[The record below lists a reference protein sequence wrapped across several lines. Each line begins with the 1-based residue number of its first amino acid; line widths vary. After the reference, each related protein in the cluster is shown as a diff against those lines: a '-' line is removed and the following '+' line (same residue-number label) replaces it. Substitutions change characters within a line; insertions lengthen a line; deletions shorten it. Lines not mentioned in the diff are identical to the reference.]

1 MLGGQVK
8 ENTLATIG
16 SSAMEILRRYCFD
29 KAFIGMNGLDF
40 ELGLTT
46 PDEQEAL
53 VKQTAMSL
61 ANKSFV
67 LIDHSKF
74 NKVYFAR
81 VPMLESST
89 IITSEKALN
98 HQALK
103 EYQHK
108 YHFIGGSL

>member
-1 MLGGQVK
+1 
-8 ENTLATIG
+8 
-16 SSAMEILRRYCFD
+16 
-29 KAFIGMNGLDF
+29 MNGLDI

-61 ANKSFV
+61 ANQSFV

-81 VPMLESST
+81 VPLLESTT

-98 HQALK
+98 QESLK
-103 EYQHK
+103 EYQQK
-108 YHFIGGSL
+108 YHFIGGTL

>member
-1 MLGGQVK
+1 
-8 ENTLATIG
+8 
-16 SSAMEILRRYCFD
+16 
-29 KAFIGMNGLDF
+29 MNGLDI

-61 ANKSFV
+61 ANQSFV

-81 VPMLESST
+81 VPLLESTT
-89 IITSEKALN
+89 IITSKKALN
-98 HQALK
+98 QECLK
-103 EYQHK
+103 EYQQK
-108 YHFIGGSL
+108 YHFIGGPLGFIQSLSFLQLTMSFLRMILKL

>member
-29 KAFIGMNGLDF
+29 KAFIGMNGLDI

-61 ANKSFV
+61 ANQSFV

-81 VPMLESST
+81 VPC
-89 IITSEKALN
+89 
-98 HQALK
+98 
-103 EYQHK
+103 
-108 YHFIGGSL
+108 